1 MRANESRPAGNGAA
15 IKKLFR
21 MCGLNSVQLTT
32 AATSSRV
39 LRGTSVVISERGC

>member
-21 MCGLNSVQLTT
+21 MSGLNSVQLTT
-32 AATSSRV
+32 SATSSRV
-39 LRGTSVVISERGC
+39 LHSPSAAISERGW